1 MNAIKKNLWL
11 VLAACLF
18 VMGSIR
24 TMADEK
30 NNDAPSVPIPLTAG
44 DVIKGGDARDGGA
57 VPFVAYYQRGAI
69 YISSTAEFSV
79 ISVDVVNETT
89 GQVWNSTT
97 DISDGMG
104 EIGITN
110 GNVGFYSV
118 EIITEYGECFIGDF
132 RL

>member
-24 TMADEK
+24 MMADEK

-44 DVIKGGDARDGGA
+44 DVIKGGDARGGI
-57 VPFVAYYQRGAI
+57 VPFSAYYQGGTI
-69 YISSTAEFSV
+69 YVSTSAEFSV
-79 ISVDVVNETT
+79 ISVAVVNETT
-89 GQVWNSTT
+89 SQSWSSTT

-104 EIGITN
+104 EISITN
-110 GNVGFYSV
+110 AGIGSYRV
-118 EIITEYGECFIGDF
+118 EIITEYGECFVGSF
-132 RL
+132 CL